1 MATYFGL
8 LLSSSLSSSFG
19 FRKPHWLYLTVA
31 AIYKQ
36 NNHLSKNAC
45 HFYQATRNS
54 IKLMVILSSDKLFYN
69 QLSHDQL
76 SHDQLSDDTLSC
88 GALFKKH
95 CIVKQCF
102 KNYGFKKH
110 GFKKHGLIA

>member
-8 LLSSSLSSSFG
+8 LLSPSLDPSFG
-19 FRKPHWLYLTVA
+19 FRKPHCLYLTVA

-54 IKLMVILSSDKLFYN
+54 ILRITASRDFV
-69 QLSHDQL
+69 
-76 SHDQLSDDTLSC
+76 
-88 GALFKKH
+88 
-95 CIVKQCF
+95 
-102 KNYGFKKH
+102 
-110 GFKKHGLIA
+110 